1 MRRLLITSCSATK
14 RPGAEPMPA
23 IERYDGPSF
32 KTIRKSLRDLP
43 IAQRPHI
50 LILSAKYGLIRDDVP
65 IEDYDLRM
73 RAQLAGQIANGIR
86 AELRRKL
93 HRRGPYTETLINLGA
108 DYAPALT
115 LALQDSA
122 VLADL
127 GSIVHTS
134 GGIGVRLGQLKRW
147 MYRSL

>member
-1 MRRLLITSCSATK
+1 M
-14 RPGAEPMPA
+14 GQFHEPTPK
-23 IERYDGPSF
+23 ISER
-32 KTIRKSLRDLP
+32 
-43 IAQRPHI
+43 QV
-50 LILSAKYGLIRDDVP
+50 IRDDVL

-73 RAQLAGQIANGIR
+73 SAPLAHQIANGVR
-86 AELRRKL
+86 VELRRKL
-93 HRRGPYTETLINLGA
+93 HRRGPYVETLINLGA
-108 DYAPALT
+108 DYAPALA

-147 MYRSL
+147 IYQPNSAG